1 MCNKTAITAGL
12 LFAVLFAAAPL
23 QAKQA
28 AIQQTEA
35 RALSGNITAQITL
48 ADTFR
53 TKQDIVQAKYWY
65 RKAAEQNNPYAQ
77 NERKTDPAQRSVRD
91 SITGS
96 QSLVRESRIT
106 ESAGCALSA
115 GVMYYRGKGCE
126 RGDCAIARS
135 FMRERQHSHTAPL
148 SFTSR

>member
-1 MCNKTAITAGL
+1 MKTAITAGL

-53 TKQDIVQAKYWY
+53 TKQDII
-65 RKAAEQNNPYAQ
+65 AEKVVNAVIAPL
-77 NERKTDPAQRSVRD
+77 P
-91 SITGS
+91 
-96 QSLVRESRIT
+96 
-106 ESAGCALSA
+106 
-115 GVMYYRGKGCE
+115 GV
-126 RGDCAIARS
+126 